1 MNNNNTAIIHTAPAD
16 RYELVLKFVNDRMK
30 FGTDYGKVPNTSKLT
45 LLKPGAEKLCHLF
58 GLSTNFELI
67 EAKQDFTGKEF
78 GEPFFYYWY
87 RCSLCYG
94 EQLVAQSDG
103 SCNSWEKKYRYRES
117 KPVCPKCGEATIR
130 KSEKEFYCWVKI
142 GGCGAR
148 FALNYE
154 AIASQKIGQVTNAEI
169 FDQVNTLQKM
179 AQKRALIGAVLLATS
194 ASEFFTQDVGDDSF

>member
-1 MNNNNTAIIHTAPAD
+1 M
-16 RYELVLKFVNDRMK
+16 VLEFVQKHMK
-30 FGTDYGKVPNTSKLT
+30 IGTDYGKVPNTDKLT
-45 LLKPGAEKLCHLF
+45 LLKPGAEKLCRFF
-58 GLSTNFELI
+58 GLSASFELV
-67 EAKQDFTGKEF
+67 EYRQDFTGKEHS

-87 RCSLCYG
+87 RCSLRYG
-94 EQLVAQSDG
+94 EQLIAQSDG

-117 KPVCPKCGEATIR
+117 KPVCPKCSEATIR
-130 KSEKEFYCWVKI
+130 KSEKEFYCWLKI

-148 FALNYE
+148 FAPNYE
-154 AIASQKIGQVTNAEI
+154 AIASQKVGQVANAEI